1 MMKVHLKILLL
12 VICKYYLRNKDKI
25 MSETKESSKS
35 LLVQILEKG
44 ADFLKK
50 PFVVKRVT
58 RAFDSAAD
66 SLEEKL
72 MDNEAQLTKARENL
86 VDAGKNDGSLTS
98 YMNRL
103 IELQSERIQIEQTAI
118 ALKAEREAFLGK

>member
-1 MMKVHLKILLL
+1 
-12 VICKYYLRNKDKI
+12 

-86 VDAGKNDGSLTS
+86 VDAGKNDGSLTA

-103 IELQSERIQIEQTAI
+103 IELQSERIQIEQTAV